1 MTATETHPEAGALG
15 AAGAGC
21 RGLALHAALLAAGA
35 VFLSLP
41 ALAGVTWFDE
51 TYSLA
56 LARQPLGDL
65 ISIAAADV
73 HPPLYYLLLHGVYLL
88 AGESVAAYRLF
99 SVAGAVATAALGLT
113 HVRRDFG
120 ARAGLLFT
128 FAACFTPY
136 LAYTA
141 MQIRMY
147 SWAGFAVTLC
157 FLYACRIMR
166 AVRVGRR
173 PRAGAWVAFAVSSLA
188 AAYLHYFGM
197 LAAFTLNVAVLASI
211 LAAGRRAKRGAPAPA
226 GTSAPA
232 GEPAAGLV
240 APMAPRREL
249 VVFAAQAAAQVAAY
263 LPWLAVL
270 AAQLAGKTGGR
281 FWVTFSFP
289 ESLLQILA
297 YPLASEQVAYAIAD
311 AGAAGAAP
319 AALVTL
325 ALLFAAA
332 VLLHGMVRS
341 ERPDVRRAAR
351 LACAVYI
358 GVGALGLAVSQLMG
372 SLIVYYRYFSI
383 ALGPVLVA
391 VAATLGEAAERRAQV
406 REGASRAAP
415 AARLQALALRTA
427 EVVLV
432 GAVAGCGVAHQ
443 ALALSQALDAR
454 NNAVF
459 SYLEDLGTS
468 EAASGSAA
476 GGAAEGAAV
485 RLPVLSNDITVL
497 GCAWAS
503 DAQLDLAYANFFDG
517 YWNHAY
523 DCYAPELVST
533 DTASQALAGA
543 GSRFAYLN
551 IAQSEDPSVGTVK
564 DPAADAARIEELT
577 GARTVETRAF
587 ERPYEHRTYYV
598 TIFELDGGDA
608 APTAGLQPEGE
619 GVAP

>member
-1 MTATETHPEAGALG
+1 M
-15 AAGAGC
+15 
-21 RGLALHAALLAAGA
+21 LLAVGA

-41 ALAGVTWFDE
+41 TLASVTWFDE

-56 LARQPLGDL
+56 LARQPLGEL

-99 SVAGAVATAALGLT
+99 SAAGAVATAALGLT

-120 ARAGLLFT
+120 ARAGVLFT

-136 LAYTA
+136 LAYAA

-157 FLYACRIMR
+157 FIYACRIMR
-166 AVRVGRR
+166 AVRAGCR
-173 PRAGAWVAFAVSSLA
+173 PRASAWAVFAASSLA

-197 LAAFTLNVAVLASI
+197 LAAFVLNVAVLASI
-211 LAAGRRAKRGAPAPA
+211 LATGRRAKRSRSVPVPAESPA
-226 GTSAPA
+226 SA
-232 GEPAAGLV
+232 EKPAAGSA
-240 APMAPRREL
+240 APLAPRREL
-249 VVFAAQAAAQVAAY
+249 AVFAIQAVAQVAAY

-311 AGAAGAAP
+311 AGAAGTVA
-319 AALVTL
+319 AALVAL

-391 VAATLGEAAERRAQV
+391 IAATLGEASAQRAQ
-406 REGASRAAP
+406 ARAGVPSAEP
-415 AARLQALALRTA
+415 AARFQALALRAA

-459 SYLEDLGTS
+459 SYLEELGAS
-468 EAASGSAA
+468 GAASGSAA
-476 GGAAEGAAV
+476 EGGTDGAV
-485 RLPVLSNDITVL
+485 TRLPVLSNDITVL

-503 DAQLDLAYANFFDG
+503 GTRLDLVYANFFDG
-517 YWNHAY
+517 YWNRAY
-523 DCYAPELVST
+523 DCYAPELASA
-533 DTASQALAGA
+533 DTVSQALAGT
-543 GSRFAYLN
+543 GGRFAYLN
-551 IAQSEDPSVGTVK
+551 IAQYDDPSVGTVK
-564 DPAADAARIEELT
+564 DPVADVARIEELT
-577 GARTVETRAF
+577 GAHAVETRTF

-598 TIFELDGGDA
+598 TIFELDGGA
-608 APTAGLQPEGE
+608 AAQPAELQPKGE
-619 GVAP
+619 DLAS